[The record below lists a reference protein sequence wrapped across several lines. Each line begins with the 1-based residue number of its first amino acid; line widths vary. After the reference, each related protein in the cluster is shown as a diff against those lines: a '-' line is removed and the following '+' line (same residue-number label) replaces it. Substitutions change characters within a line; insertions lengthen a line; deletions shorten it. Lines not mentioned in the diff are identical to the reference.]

1 MSTHDMSVGTMN
13 GVISTVVPGGTTQ
26 AELVARLERM
36 PITRQ
41 LMTIRV
47 VVGLSTFFDAY
58 TVLAIAF
65 AMPQLAA
72 EWGLNATD
80 IGMIIAASYVG
91 QLFGAVFFGSLAEKI
106 GRLGVLKITI
116 ILFVIMDA
124 SCLFAWSGTSMMVFR
139 FLQGVGIGAEVPVAS
154 SYINEFVGAK
164 KTWTF
169 LSVI

>member
-91 QLFGAVFFGSLAEKI
+91 QLFGAVFFWLS
-106 GRLGVLKITI
+106 GRKDWPSWRIKNHDYPVCYYGC
-116 ILFVIMDA
+116 ILPIRLERYIHD
-124 SCLFAWSGTSMMVFR
+124 
-139 FLQGVGIGAEVPVAS
+139 GISFPARCRYWG
-154 SYINEFVGAK
+154 
-164 KTWTF
+164 
-169 LSVI
+169 